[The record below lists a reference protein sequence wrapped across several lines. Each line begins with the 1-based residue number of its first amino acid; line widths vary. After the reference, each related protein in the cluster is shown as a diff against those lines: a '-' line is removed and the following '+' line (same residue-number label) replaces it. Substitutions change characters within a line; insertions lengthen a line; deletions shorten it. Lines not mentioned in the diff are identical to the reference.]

1 MTTRRGLLLSLL
13 GSFWAFLSCRAR
25 PSSSVDGSTP
35 PSSPTS
41 NPSQPIENQWLEDFD
56 RSSSRTYSEEG
67 IPVFL
72 VGENLAPEQG
82 RPVAPTAGRNP
93 AHRALAASFRQG
105 AAILARQ
112 RPSLSPNDVGKL
124 VEVIAERD
132 FGTLRPSS
140 RP

>member
-13 GSFWAFLSCRAR
+13 GSFWAFLSCRTR
-25 PSSSVDGSTP
+25 PSSTVDGSAP
-35 PSSPTS
+35 ASSPTS
-41 NPSQPIENQWLEDFD
+41 NPSQPIDNQWLQDFD

-82 RPVAPTAGRNP
+82 RAMAPPAARNP
-93 AHRALAASFRQG
+93 AHRELAASLRQG
-105 AAILARQ
+105 AAMLARQ
-112 RPSLSPNDVGKL
+112 RPNLSPDDVGKL
-124 VEVIAERD
+124 VEVMAERD
-132 FGTLRPSS
+132 FGTLRPTS